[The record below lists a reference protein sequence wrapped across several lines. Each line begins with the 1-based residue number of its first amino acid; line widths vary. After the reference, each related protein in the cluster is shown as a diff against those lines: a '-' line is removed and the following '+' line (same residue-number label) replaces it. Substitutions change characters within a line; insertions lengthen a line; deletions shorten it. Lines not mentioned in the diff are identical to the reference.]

1 MHSSNVANRIGLLN
15 PDFLTQI
22 ALISQMNADYLFS
35 EITEKIIACAFEVHK
50 VLGAGFLE
58 SVYVKALLIEL
69 QSMGFAVC
77 AEVPITVYYRDQVV
91 GEFRADLLVEDEII
105 VEVKAVA
112 GVAALHEAQLLN
124 YLNATRKSVGL
135 LLNFGP
141 SVQVRRKI
149 SSINL
154 RQSAKSA

>member
-1 MHSSNVANRIGLLN
+1 M
-15 PDFLTQI
+15 TQI
-22 ALISQMNADYLFS
+22 TLISQMNADYLFS
-35 EITEKIIACAFEVHK
+35 EITEKIIASAFEVHK
-50 VLGAGFLE
+50 ALGAGFLE
-58 SVYVKALLIEL
+58 SVYVNALLVEL
-69 QSMGFAVC
+69 RLIGLAAA
-77 AEVPITVYYRDQVV
+77 AEVPITVHYRDQVV
-91 GEFRADLLVEDEII
+91 GEFRADLLVESEII

-112 GVAALHEAQLLN
+112 SVAAVHETQLLN

-149 SSINL
+149 SSNNL